1 MHKNKKIVFTAI
13 LIFFSLIFLLRYLI
27 IGQAVY
33 GDGIYYYAYTR
44 SLVKDRDLHF
54 ENEFE
59 HRYGPDTNN
68 NILEIEP
75 SEFSPDTP
83 TNYVSNKYPIGAGLL
98 WIPAFSI
105 AEIVANI
112 INRFDSNFPNTGYSN
127 IYQISVGLFNI
138 SMVVLGFIIL
148 YKTLLL
154 FFKKTVST
162 ISILAVSL
170 GSNIFYYSAIDAI
183 NSHPLS
189 FLFGTIYFYVLFRGN
204 KFKEKFIILGFVSG
218 ILALIRTQDIIF
230 IAFTIIYLLFSK
242 YSLKEKLVNLLT
254 SNLVFIAVF
263 TIQMLVWKII
273 YGSYLALPYISGN
286 EGFDFLKPH
295 FLEVL
300 FSLKIGLFIWTP
312 FYLISVIGLIISYK
326 KIPKIV
332 PLFIVAQIYLISSW
346 SGWSQGESFGI
357 RMLISILPLFC
368 IGFAQLI
375 QKLKLKYSVGLTILL
390 IIFNFTAIFYFLV
403 FTQNPTIDRGKN
415 TQEKIFEE
423 IYKLFR

>member
-1 MHKNKKIVFTAI
+1 MTSNKKIVFAAI
-13 LIFFSLIFLLRYLI
+13 LIFFPLIFLLRYLI

-83 TNYVSNKYPIGAGLL
+83 TNHVSNKYPIGAGLL
-98 WIPAFSI
+98 WIPAFSA

-112 INRFDSNFPNTGYSN
+112 INQFDNSFPNTGYSD

-138 SMVVLGFIIL
+138 SMVVLGFIVL

-154 FFKKTVST
+154 FFKKTVSMVT
-162 ISILAVSL
+162 ILAVAL

-189 FLFGTIYFYVLFRGN
+189 FLFGTIYFYVFFKD
-204 KFKEKFIILGFVSG
+204 KFSEKFIVLGFVSG

-230 IAFTIIYLLFSK
+230 IAFTIIYLLLNK
-242 YSLKEKLVNLLT
+242 NGLKEKLINLLY
-254 SNLVFIAVF
+254 SSIVFIVIF
-263 TIQMLVWKII
+263 TIQMLSWKII
-273 YGSYLALPYISGN
+273 YGSFLALPYISGN
-286 EGFDFLKPH
+286 EGFDFLRPH

-300 FSLKIGLFIWTP
+300 FGLKVGLFIWTP

-332 PLFIVAQIYLISSW
+332 PLFIVIQIYLISSW

-357 RMLISILPLFC
+357 RMVISILPLFC
-368 IGFAQLI
+368 IGFAQI
-375 QKLKLKYSVGLTILL
+375 MQKLNLKYSVGLTVLL
-390 IIFNFTAIFYFLV
+390 IIFNFTAILYFLI
-403 FTQNPTIDRGKN
+403 FSQNPTINMGKN
-415 TQEKIFEE
+415 TQEKAFEK

>member
-44 SLVKDRDLHF
+44 SLVKDRNLHF

-68 NILEIEP
+68 DIREIEP

-83 TNYVSNKYPIGAGLL
+83 TNHVSNKYPIGAGLL
-98 WIPAFSI
+98 WIPVFSI
-105 AEIVANI
+105 ADVVANI
-112 INRFDSNFPNTGYSN
+112 INQFDSNFPNTGYSD
-127 IYQISVGLFNI
+127 IYQVSVGLFNI
-138 SMVVLGFIIL
+138 SMVVLGFNVL

-154 FFKKTVST
+154 FFKKTVSI
-162 ISILAVSL
+162 ISILAVTL

-189 FLFGTIYFYVLFRGN
+189 FLFGTIYFYVLFKD
-204 KFKEKFIILGFVSG
+204 KFKQKFIILGFVTG

-230 IAFTIIYLLFSK
+230 IAFTILYLLFSK
-242 YSLKEKLVNLLT
+242 YSLKEKLLNLLT
-254 SNLVFIAVF
+254 SSLVFTVVF
-263 TIQMLVWKII
+263 TVQMLSWKII
-273 YGSYLALPYISGN
+273 YGSFLALPYISGN

-368 IGFAQLI
+368 IGFAQVI
-375 QKLKLKYSVGLTILL
+375 QKLKLTYSAGLTVLL
-390 IIFNFTAIFYFLV
+390 IIFNFTAILYFLI
-403 FTQNPTIDRGKN
+403 FTQNPTINMGEN
-415 TQEKIFEE
+415 TQEKAFEQ

>member
-1 MHKNKKIVFTAI
+1 MTSNKKIVFAAI
-13 LIFFSLIFLLRYLI
+13 LIFFPLIFLLRYLI

-83 TNYVSNKYPIGAGLL
+83 TNHVSNKYPIGAGLL
-98 WIPAFSI
+98 WIPAFSA

-112 INRFDSNFPNTGYSN
+112 INQFDSSFPNTGYSD
-127 IYQISVGLFNI
+127 IYQINVGLFNI
-138 SMVVLGFIIL
+138 SLVVLGFIVL

-154 FFKKTVST
+154 FFKKTVSMIT
-162 ISILAVSL
+162 ILAVAL

-189 FLFGTIYFYVLFRGN
+189 FLFGTIYFYVFFKD
-204 KFKEKFIILGFVSG
+204 KFSEKFIVLGFVSG

-230 IAFTIIYLLFSK
+230 IAFTIIYLLLNK
-242 YSLKEKLVNLLT
+242 NSLREKIINLLY
-254 SNLVFIAVF
+254 SSIVFIVIF
-263 TIQMLVWKII
+263 TIQMLSWKII
-273 YGSYLALPYISGN
+273 YGSFLALPYISGN
-286 EGFDFLKPH
+286 EGFDFLRPH

-300 FSLKIGLFIWTP
+300 FGLKVGLFIWTP

-332 PLFIVAQIYLISSW
+332 PLFIVIQIYLISSW

-357 RMLISILPLFC
+357 RMVISILPLFC
-368 IGFAQLI
+368 IGFAQI
-375 QKLKLKYSVGLTILL
+375 MQKLNLKYSVGLTVLL
-390 IIFNFTAIFYFLV
+390 IIFNFTAILYFLI
-403 FTQNPTIDRGKN
+403 FSQNPTINMGKN
-415 TQEKIFEE
+415 TQEKAFEK